1 MGVGVEMEDGLW
13 EGLFLKTLPLRRG
26 QAREHNKWEYAP

>member
-13 EGLFLKTLPLRRG
+13 EGLFLKTLPLRRNVNPG
-26 QAREHNKWEYAP
+26 